1 MVFWGY
7 FLTYAYVF
15 FLIGLSTLLQKVFH
29 ASNETTRK
37 VVHIGCGFAWFI
49 MAWFFGATWHL
60 LIPPITFIV
69 LNYISY
75 KKGTFSAMERSENP
89 SLGTVYYPISMTVMA
104 AFAAFADRRFLLI
117 YGIALLSLSLG
128 DGFAPIFGAIKKG
141 NRSLYGG
148 KSLYGTLSVFVF
160 SMLTA
165 VLLLL
170 FQFPENVFT
179 LSLPM
184 ILLAGA
190 LGAMAAALLELFSK
204 KGLDNIFMPLGM
216 SAVIYAVLLLA

>member
-1 MVFWGY
+1 MIFWGY
-7 FLTYAYVF
+7 VLTYAYVF
-15 FLIGLSTLLQKVFH
+15 FLLGLSTLLKFAFH
-29 ASNETTRK
+29 AGNETTRK

-49 MAWFFGATWHL
+49 MAWFFGPTWHL
-60 LIPPITFIV
+60 LIPPVTFIV

-75 KKGTFSAMERSENP
+75 KKGTFSAMERAENP
-89 SLGTVYYPISMTVMA
+89 SLGTVYYPVSMTVMSAVA
-104 AFAAFADRRFLLI
+104 AFLDKRFLLI

-141 NRSLYGG
+141 NRKLYGG
-148 KSLYGTLSVFVF
+148 KSLYGTLSVFVL
-160 SMLTA
+160 SMLTS

-170 FQFPENVFT
+170 FPFPEAYYT

-184 ILLAGA
+184 ILAASGLGA
-190 LGAMAAALLELFSK
+190 LAAALLELFSK

-216 SAVIYAVLLLA
+216 SGVIYAVLLLA